1 MTLFGYGITT
11 KAIAKRFRGCTVF
24 DDKFSSPSVD
34 EYGNNLLPSHLF
46 DPDNSSLE
54 ITSPGI
60 APSHPLI
67 KSAKNLI
74 SEYDF
79 FSNNKALKIW
89 ISGTNGKTTTTQ
101 MTHELLKKRGAEV
114 GGNIGAPLAEL
125 NENAPIWVLETSSF
139 TMHHSKVAVP
149 NIYMLLPITPDHIS
163 WHGSQEEYE
172 AAKLRPFANMSEGEL
187 IIAPKKYANVP
198 TDGFFVGYENEYDL
212 AKFFG
217 IDLEKLK
224 FKGVFAL
231 DACMALAVT
240 KALFDEIDYDT
251 INAFHIGEHRQEEFK
266 DSQNRLWVDDSKA
279 TNIDAAFAAIN
290 VYENSPIYI
299 ILGGDDKGADMSEFI
314 EAIANK
320 IVKAYNIG
328 SNSAKLSELCEK
340 YNIKYSNCGTLENGV
355 KQIFKEMPNDGVGL
369 LSPACASLDQFKSYK
384 ERGEMFKDFV
394 KHCGLI

>member
-11 KAIAKRFRGCTVF
+11 KAIAKRFGGCTVF
-24 DDKFSSPSVD
+24 DDKFQTPSID

-46 DPDNSSLE
+46 DPDSSNLE

-114 GGNIGAPLAEL
+114 GGNIGSPLAEL
-125 NENAPIWVLETSSF
+125 DENAPIWVLETSSF

-149 NIYMLLPITPDHIS
+149 NIYILLPITPDHIS
-163 WHGSQEEYE
+163 WHGSLEEYE
-172 AAKLRPFANMSEGEL
+172 SAKLKPFAQMCEGEL
-187 IIAPKKYANVP
+187 IIAPKKYANIP
-198 TDGFFVGYENEYDL
+198 TNGFFVGYENEHDL

-240 KALFDEIDYDT
+240 KALFDEIDYDA

-266 DSQNRLWVDDSKA
+266 DSQNRLWIDDSKA
-279 TNIDAAFAAIN
+279 TNIDAAFAAIS
-290 VYENSPIYI
+290 VYEKKPIYI

-314 EAIANK
+314 ESIASK
-320 IVKAYNIG
+320 IKKAYTIG
-328 SNSAKLSELCEK
+328 SNSKKLSNLCEK
-340 YNIKYSNCGTLENGV
+340 YGIAYSDCGVLEEAV
-355 KQIFKEMPNDGVGL
+355 KLMFIEIPKDGIGM

-384 ERGEMFKDFV
+384 ERGELFKKYVND
-394 KHCGLI
+394 L